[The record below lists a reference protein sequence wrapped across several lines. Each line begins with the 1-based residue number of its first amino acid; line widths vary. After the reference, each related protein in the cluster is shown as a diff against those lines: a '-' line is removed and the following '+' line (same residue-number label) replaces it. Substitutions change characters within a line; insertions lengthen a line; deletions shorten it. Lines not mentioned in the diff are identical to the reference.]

1 MAHPSGEYPRAIQ
14 EQILSSVGVDQ
25 EVARFE
31 VTLND
36 TDGPNVLE
44 TAKGPTNEAENEG
57 RRVATGIGSR
67 WRAPGDWWMSRDESA
82 LRQRADRP
90 PSAPPKML
98 KGNIR
103 RWSEVKMRRE
113 TNLAGISTWFKDR
126 ITS

>member
-1 MAHPSGEYPRAIQ
+1 MTHPSGEYPRVRQ
-14 EQILSSVGVDQ
+14 EQILGSVGIDQ
-25 EVARFE
+25 QVARFE
-31 VTLND
+31 VTFDD
-36 TDGPNVLE
+36 TDGLNVLE
-44 TAKGPTNEAENEG
+44 IAKGLTNEAENES

-67 WRAPGDWWMSRDESA
+67 RRAPGDWWMSRDESA
-82 LRQRADRP
+82 LRRRADRP

-113 TNLAGISTWFKDR
+113 TNLAGISTWFKDQ